1 MSKRK
6 CVKKIKNRKKFVLS
20 GSEIQDLTR
29 EVKKVILTIVVFNA
43 IIYLRREKD
52 EMNTIKFDNKNVK
65 MVAHR
70 GLSGLEKENTN
81 AAFVAAGN
89 RNYFGIETDIH
100 RTLDGDFIVF
110 HDDFTGRVCIDN
122 MEVEKTTT
130 ACLRSLQ
137 LTDIDGVKG
146 RTDLVMPTLTE
157 YIRIC
162 KKYEKV
168 AVLEL
173 KNVFKREDVF
183 KICEIIEAEGYLD
196 KVVFISFKLENL
208 IYLRLKYPN
217 QAAQYLV
224 STYDE
229 GLKEL
234 LVSEKLDLDIKHTA
248 LTKEIIDDLHASGII
263 VNCWTVDDPERAAE
277 LVEMGVDMI
286 TSNIL
291 QGVN

>member
-89 RNYFGIETDIH
+89 RNYFGIEPDIH

-122 MEVEKTTT
+122 MEEEKTTT

-234 LVSEKLDLDIKHTA
+234 LVSEKLDLDIRHTA

>member
-1 MSKRK
+1 MYAMK
-6 CVKKIKNRKKFVLS
+6 
-20 GSEIQDLTR
+20 G
-29 EVKKVILTIVVFNA
+29 
-43 IIYLRREKD
+43 KD

-70 GLSGLEKENTN
+70 GLSGLEKENTH

-100 RTLDGDFIVF
+100 RTLDGDYIVF

-146 RTDLVMPTLTE
+146 RTDLVMPTLAE

-173 KNVFKREDVF
+173 KNVFKREDIF
-183 KICEIIEAEGYLD
+183 RICEIIEAEDYLD

-208 IYLRLKYPN
+208 IYLRLKHPN

-224 STYDE
+224 NTYGE

-234 LVSEKLDLDIKHTA
+234 LVSEKLDLDIRHTA

-291 QGVN
+291 QGIND